1 MEKVDV
7 KEEVKTTKCLNC
19 DTEFQGKFC
28 PNCGQKADTGRF
40 TISFIFTNLIQG
52 ILSNDGGVWFTL
64 KNLFTRPGAMM
75 VDIINGKRKSYF
87 SPFPMLFLTLAFYVM
102 IFSFTGSKVGNNAF
116 VQTESEVTADVTVE
130 DDMSVA
136 FKTETDKLLQ
146 KIYHFYINHY
156 TTSFVLTIPL
166 YLVLARL
173 CYGKANRKRYN
184 WGEYSIPL
192 VYSLIM
198 MVLYQSLTSIAYY
211 FSTELSSFMERIA
224 TYINIIIFTVCFKKM
239 MGFSVVKTA
248 WRSILLIV
256 SYWITVIL
264 LAVVG
269 TILYVVIHLAS

>member
-1 MEKVDV
+1 MDKVNV
-7 KEEVKTTKCLNC
+7 KEEDKTTKCLNC
-19 DTEFQGKFC
+19 GTEFQGKFC

-102 IFSFTGSKVGNNAF
+102 IFSFTGSKGEDSALI
-116 VQTESEVTADVTVE
+116 QTETEVTESVTVE
-130 DDMSVA
+130 DDLSVTL
-136 FKTETDKLLQ
+136 KTETDKLLQ
-146 KIYHFYINHY
+146 RIYHFYINHY

-166 YLVLARL
+166 YLIMARL

-184 WGEYSIPL
+184 LGEYSIPL

-198 MVLYQSLTSIAYY
+198 MVLYQSLISIAYY
-211 FSTELSSFMERIA
+211 FSIELSGFMERIA
-224 TYINIIIFTVCFKKM
+224 TYVNIVIFTVCFNKM
-239 MGFSVVKTA
+239 LGFSVVKTA
-248 WRSILLIV
+248 WRSVLLIV
-256 SYWITVIL
+256 SYWISVIM
-264 LAVVG
+264 LAIVG
-269 TILYVVIHLAS
+269 TIIYIVFQLY